1 VKTPAPERAAGR
13 KALAAK
19 GQALPGGE
27 EPIPDL
33 AYLKKAIRSV
43 GRLDPAK
50 RPALKALI
58 VKRARELGATN
69 AKGVKGTWAFQGA
82 NSTEGAITL
91 AMPAKLPTVRGAAD
105 ISVTRS
111 GPGTLNVTHRSTG
124 MKVGAMTASP
134 DGKTGWTATHAS
146 GKKMDAAPS
155 VSGALAGLIAYHNKL
170 AAGKLPAGKTV
181 AATAEPQKAVSL
193 SGAFYQALTAKAVD
207 LAVTVASASDGPR
220 VTSMGAGKPAA
231 AKPATALN
239 AKLGLSPM
247 AAKVFARLRKRGM
260 APKAAL
266 AFAKR
271 ADSMRGKKPAAKAA

>member
-1 VKTPAPERAAGR
+1 MVKTPAPERAAGR

-58 VKRARELGATN
+58 VKRARQLGALN
-69 AKGVKGTWAFQGA
+69 APGVKGTWAFQGS
-82 NSTEGAITL
+82 NTTEAITL
-91 AMPAKLPTVRGAAD
+91 SMPAKLPMVRGARD
-105 ISVTRS
+105 IQVTRT
-111 GPGTLNVTHRSTG
+111 GPGGLSITHRSTG
-124 MKVGAMTASP
+124 VKVGVLAS
-134 DGKTGWTATHAS
+134 DGSGKTGWAATHAS
-146 GKKMDAAPS
+146 GKKFPAAPS

-170 AAGKLPAGKTV
+170 AARKLPPAQQGGVT
-181 AATAEPQKAVSL
+181 ATAEPRN
-193 SGAFYQALTAKAVD
+193 AVD

-247 AAKVFARLRKRGM
+247 AARVFARLRKKGLP
-260 APKAAL
+260 PKAAL
-266 AFAKR
+266 AMAKR
-271 ADSMRGKKPAAKAA
+271 ADSMRGKAAA